1 MDSTLFYKCFH
12 GGAFFERVGERFHSL
27 ERSRSVINADVLD
40 AWFPPAP
47 AVLDALAEYLP
58 WLLRTSPPT
67 HCAGLIETLADVRG
81 VAPENVLP
89 GAGSS
94 DLIFRALREWLT
106 PSSRVLLLDP
116 TYGEYAHVLERV
128 IGCRIAKFPVNRS
141 EGYAVDLRRLHAV
154 LQGAWDLVILVNPN
168 SPTGRHIPRADF
180 EALLGDIPESTRVW
194 IDETYVDYAGAAE
207 SLESFAS
214 MSPNVVVC
222 KSMSKVYALSGARV
236 AYLCGHRRLLDPLRV
251 ITPPWV
257 VGLPSQV
264 AAVHALQSQS
274 YYADRYAETR
284 SLREDLACELTDL
297 GWEVIPGV
305 ANFLL
310 CQLPPDEATAACLV
324 AEARGHDLFLRD
336 ASVMGTQLDPR
347 ALRIAVKDVVTNQR
361 MVEILREIGGGQ
373 TEAQDLEV
381 VGGR

>member
-1 MDSTLFYKCFH
+1 MDSTLFHKCFH
-12 GGAFFERVGERFHSL
+12 GGAFFQSVGERFRSL
-27 ERSRSVINADVLD
+27 ERSRSIINADVLD

-47 AVLDALAEYLP
+47 AVLDALSEYLP

-67 HCAGLIETLADVRG
+67 HCTGLIETIAELRG
-81 VAPENVLP
+81 VAPENILP

-94 DLIFRALREWLT
+94 DLIFRVLREWLT

-116 TYGEYAHVLERV
+116 TYGEYAHVLEQV
-128 IGCRIAKFPVNRS
+128 IGCRVAKFTVNRS
-141 EGYAVDLRRLHAV
+141 EGYAVALRRLHAV
-154 LQGAWDLVILVNPN
+154 MQGAWDLVILVNPN
-168 SPTGRHIPRADF
+168 SPTGRHVPRADL
-180 EALLGDIPESTRVW
+180 EALLRDIAESTRVW
-194 IDETYVDYAGAAE
+194 IDETYVDYAGPAE

-214 MSPNVVVC
+214 VLPNVVVC

-236 AYLCGHRRLLDPLRV
+236 AYLCGNRQLLDPLRV

-264 AAVHALQSQS
+264 AAVHALQSQG
-274 YYADRYAETR
+274 YYAERYAETH

-310 CQLPPDEATAACLV
+310 GHLPPDEVTATCFV
-324 AEARGHDLFLRD
+324 AEARGRDLFLRD
-336 ASVMGTQLDPR
+336 ASAMGTQLDSR
-347 ALRIAVKDVVTNQR
+347 ALRIAVKDAVTNQR
-361 MVEILREIGGGQ
+361 MVEILRKIGGGQ
-373 TEAQDLEV
+373 TEALH
-381 VGGR
+381 VGVASGR